1 MATIISAQ
9 SYYQSSYKRSKYQ
22 NKYILQKSMSKID
35 IACDFVLPSS
45 YHSPSYPYY
54 MPIEVF
60 CKAFSS
66 DKLDKVSKIHDFL
79 NFSRFSFTKNTHQ
92 VLPTR
97 IHHITNTHT
106 VWTLSSL
113 LDKTIKPFQRFAWLY
128 FFSFGSTSPTR

>member
-9 SYYQSSYKRSKYQ
+9 SYSRSLYKHSKYQ
-22 NKYILQKSMSKID
+22 NRYILQKSMSKID

-45 YHSPSYPYY
+45 SHSPPYHYY

-60 CKAFSS
+60 CKAFS
-66 DKLDKVSKIHDFL
+66 LDELNKVSKIHDFL
-79 NFSRFSFTKNTHQ
+79 RFSRFSFTKNTQQ

-97 IHHITNTHT
+97 IQHIANTHT
-106 VWTLSSL
+106 IWTLSSL
-113 LDKTIKPFQRFAWLY
+113 LNKSIKPFQRFTWLY